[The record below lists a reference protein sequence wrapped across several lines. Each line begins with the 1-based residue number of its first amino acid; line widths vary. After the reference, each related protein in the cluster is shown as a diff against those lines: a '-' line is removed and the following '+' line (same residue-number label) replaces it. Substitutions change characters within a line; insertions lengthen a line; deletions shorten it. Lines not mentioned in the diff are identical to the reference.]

1 MKYKVVNK
9 GYSIDRDGEL
19 LNILLKSR
27 GVDNPQE
34 FLNVNK
40 SHVHSG
46 MLLKN
51 MDRGLKMLNWHIE
64 NNSKIHIKLDV
75 DTDGVCSGAEIGFY
89 IHDVNEDLDITY
101 SMNEGK
107 QHSIIV
113 DTIPKDTQL
122 LIVPDAGTNDVKQ
135 CKILSEEYDMDILIL
150 DHHTIEKENLYAI
163 VINNQDGEYPN
174 STLSGA
180 GVVYKFCKEYD
191 KKYGYDYA
199 DDYLDLASVGIVG
212 DSMDLRNY
220 ETRYLVLSGLN
231 KINNKLLKEILIKN
245 KNIESLDDD
254 ASINIKGVEW
264 DIAPCF
270 NATVR
275 SGKPEERLDMIK
287 AITGQKDNREYK
299 PRKSKDNPNPQIE
312 IHTIQK
318 TMARVFNNIRSRQNK
333 LVAKR
338 MEDLIARIQEQNLA
352 INKVIIVDGSDIIEE
367 NTFTGLVANKL
378 ADYYKRPVVVLKHFK
393 DDLYGGS
400 GRNFNL
406 SPIDDLREVLL
417 DTKMFESV
425 SGHSNAFGIKIKEKN
440 INQATQVLNEILKD
454 IKMEDIYTVDYEIPV
469 GRLKEKDIIQVGS
482 WCDIWGGEGLKEPL
496 FAITDI
502 SLSIEDIKLLGDKR
516 NFIRIEK
523 TIGNNKIVFIK
534 KYANEDIYNQMIMKT
549 KKGIS
554 KKSVGKI
561 KMDVVG
567 KFTINKWNDNKYGQ
581 IEIVDFNVSN
591 SKEFRF

>member
-1 MKYKVVNK
+1 MKYKVLNK
-9 GYSIDRDGEL
+9 GYSINRDGEL
-19 LNILLKSR
+19 LNVLLQSR
-27 GVDNPQE
+27 GVNNPQE

-40 SHVHSG
+40 SHVHNG
-46 MLLKN
+46 MLLRN
-51 MDRGLKMLNWHIE
+51 MDRGLNMLNWHIE

-89 IHDVNEDLDITY
+89 IHDVNEDLDISY

-135 CKILSEEYDMDILIL
+135 CKILSEEYDIDILIL
-150 DHHTIEKENLYAI
+150 DHHTIEKENSYAI

-245 KNIESLDDD
+245 KSIESLDDD

-338 MEDLIARIQEQNLA
+338 MEDLIGRIQEQNLA

-454 IKMEDIYTVDYEIPV
+454 VKMEDIYTVDYEIPV

-502 SLSIEDIKLLGDKR
+502 SLNIEDIKLLGDKR

-549 KKGIS
+549 KSGIG
-554 KKSVGKI
+554 KKSTGKI

-567 KFTINKWNDNKYGQ
+567 KFTINEWNDNKYGQ
-581 IEIVDFNVSN
+581 IEIIDYNVSN
-591 SKEFRF
+591 LKEFRF

>member
-9 GYSIDRDGEL
+9 GYSINRDGEL
-19 LNILLKSR
+19 LNVLLKSR

-64 NNSKIHIKLDV
+64 NNNKIHIKLDV

-89 IHDVNEDLDITY
+89 IHDVNEDLDISY

-107 QHSIIV
+107 QHGIIV

-150 DHHTIEKENLYAI
+150 DHHEIEKENPYAI

-191 KKYGYDYA
+191 KKYSYDYA

-220 ETRYLVLSGLN
+220 ETRYLVLKGLN

-245 KNIESLDDD
+245 KNIATLDDD

-338 MEDLIARIQEQNLA
+338 MEDLISRIQEQNLA

-440 INQATQVLNEILKD
+440 VNQATHVLNEILKD
-454 IKMEDIYTVDYEIPV
+454 VKMEDIYTVDYEIPV
-469 GRLKEKDIIQVGS
+469 GRLKEKDIVQVGS

-502 SLSIEDIKLLGDKR
+502 SLNIEDIKLLGDKR

-534 KYANEDIYNQMIMKT
+534 KYANEDMYNQMIMKT

-554 KKSVGKI
+554 KKSVGKV

-567 KFTINKWNDNKYGQ
+567 KFTINEWNDNKYGQ

-591 SKEFRF
+591 LKEFRF

>member
-107 QHSIIV
+107 QHGIIV
-113 DTIPKDTQL
+113 ESIPKDTQL

-150 DHHTIEKENLYAI
+150 DHHEIEKENPYAI

-191 KKYGYDYA
+191 KKYSYDYA

-220 ETRYLVLSGLN
+220 ETRYLVLKGLN

-245 KNIESLDDD
+245 KNIETLDDD

-440 INQATQVLNEILKD
+440 VNQATQVLNEILKD
-454 IKMEDIYTVDYEIPV
+454 VKMEDIYTVDYEIPV
-469 GRLKEKDIIQVGS
+469 GRLKEKDIVQVGS

-502 SLSIEDIKLLGDKR
+502 SLNIEDIKLLGDKR

-554 KKSVGKI
+554 KKSVGKV
-561 KMDVVG
+561 KMDVIG
-567 KFTINKWNDNKYGQ
+567 KFCINEWNDYKYGQ

-591 SKEFRF
+591 LKEFRF

>member
-107 QHSIIV
+107 QHGIIV

-150 DHHTIEKENLYAI
+150 DHHTIEKENPYAI

-338 MEDLIARIQEQNLA
+338 MEDLIAKIQEQNLA

-440 INQATQVLNEILKD
+440 VNQATQVLNEILKD
-454 IKMEDIYTVDYEIPV
+454 VKMEDIYTVDYEIPV

-502 SLSIEDIKLLGDKR
+502 SLNIEDIKLLGDKR

-554 KKSVGKI
+554 KKSVGKV
-561 KMDVVG
+561 KMDIVG
-567 KFTINKWNDNKYGQ
+567 KFTINEWNDNKYGQ

-591 SKEFRF
+591 LKDFRF